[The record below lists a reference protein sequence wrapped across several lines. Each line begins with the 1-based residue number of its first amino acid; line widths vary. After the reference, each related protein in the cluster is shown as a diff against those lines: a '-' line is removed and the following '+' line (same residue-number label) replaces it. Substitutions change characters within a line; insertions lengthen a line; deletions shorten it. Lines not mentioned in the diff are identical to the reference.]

1 MGFGYL
7 VGLPFGQ
14 TQGTPHEDAM
24 TPAFR
29 QSPGRTRRRR
39 SHQAIK
45 AVHTV
50 LCPNC
55 GTAKRPH
62 TACTGCGYV
71 RPGLQ
76 VKTSRAGQ

>member
-1 MGFGYL
+1 MP
-7 VGLPFGQ
+7 VPS
-14 TQGTPHEDAM
+14 
-24 TPAFR
+24 FR

-39 SHQAIK
+39 AHDAIERT
-45 AVHTV
+45 HTV

-62 TACTGCGYV
+62 HACRECGYV

-76 VKTSRAGQ
+76 VKPTKPAS

>member
-1 MGFGYL
+1 MVWLTCGAPHRAFPL
-7 VGLPFGQ
+7 RNS
-14 TQGTPHEDAM
+14 HEDAM